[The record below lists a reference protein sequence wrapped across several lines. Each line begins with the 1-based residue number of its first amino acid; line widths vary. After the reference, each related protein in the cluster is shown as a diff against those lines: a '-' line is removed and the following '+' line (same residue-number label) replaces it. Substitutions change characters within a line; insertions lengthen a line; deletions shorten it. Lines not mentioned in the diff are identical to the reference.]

1 MTIVW
6 KALKPILVAV
16 LQVYETTLI
25 PEMEADLDFLR
36 SVASMINMMIQVS
49 LLTHYCLYNY
59 PSLNCLYN
67 CPSLSLTAPW
77 TP

>member
-6 KALKPILVAV
+6 KALKPILVAL

-49 LLTHYCLYNY
+49 R
-59 PSLNCLYN
+59 
-67 CPSLSLTAPW
+67 LS
-77 TP
+77 

>member
-6 KALKPILVAV
+6 KALKPI

-49 LLTHYCLYNY
+49 NLTHYCLYIC

-67 CPSLSLTAPW
+67 CPPLSLTAPW

>member
-6 KALKPILVAV
+6 KALKPILVAL

-49 LLTHYCLYNY
+49 EPLDTLLSVHL
-59 PSLNCLYN
+59 
-67 CPSLSLTAPW
+67 SLSKLSV
-77 TP
+77 